1 VSCPHTHQQNGY
13 AERKHSHLVETG
25 LALLAHSSVLL
36 HLGGGGGDAFLTACF
51 LINRLPS
58 RVINF
63 STPLQKLTGA
73 KPDFSMIKTFG
84 AACWPNLRPYNAHK
98 LNFRTKQFVFIG
110 YNELHK
116 GYKCLHIPTSCVY
129 ISRDVVFDETIFPFS
144 NLPEHTSST
153 SPIDVSALL
162 IPSPTSLASHCDN
175 VTMPGPVST
184 NLSIDIPDGSM
195 SVASGEH
202 SDQMPPADGHNP
214 DQRSVADDHYPE
226 QVYDVHPTLT
236 LPPQVPSKQG
246 VRTRLQNNIRKPKQ
260 RTNGTIAYL
269 ANAEN
274 LEPTDYRVAM

>member
-1 VSCPHTHQQNGY
+1 
-13 AERKHSHLVETG
+13 
-25 LALLAHSSVLL
+25 
-36 HLGGGGGDAFLTACF
+36 
-51 LINRLPS
+51 
-58 RVINF
+58 VINF

-162 IPSPTSLASHCDN
+162 IPSPTSLDGHCDN

-184 NLSIDIPDGSM
+184 NLSIDIPNGSM
-195 SVASGEH
+195 LVASGEH

-214 DQRSVADDHYPE
+214 DQRSIADDHYPE
-226 QVYDVHPTLT
+226 QVYDEHPTLT
-236 LPPQVPSKQG
+236 LPPQVPSEQG
-246 VRTRLQNNIRKPKQ
+246 VRIRLQNNIRKPKQ
-260 RTNGTIAYL
+260 RTNGTVAYL